1 MCALRVECYIHELP
15 KTLNAQ
21 SAFIWIGATSLKTL
35 AWKISKNQWISCSNT
50 EEVLQEFFIPCP
62 QNLQRSFVSFQDQ
75 LRKQC
80 KFFHRM
86 DLPKQ
91 KNVKKLLGIMSVVL
105 MYRVLTCKLG
115 NSRNISII
123 CTFSVQGVRWP
134 VMLIPPTLA
143 IKGSNFSYN
152 LKMCPSRFMYICM

>member
-1 MCALRVECYIHELP
+1 
-15 KTLNAQ
+15 
-21 SAFIWIGATSLKTL
+21 
-35 AWKISKNQWISCSNT
+35 
-50 EEVLQEFFIPCP
+50 
-62 QNLQRSFVSFQDQ
+62 
-75 LRKQC
+75 
-80 KFFHRM
+80 M

-152 LKMCPSRFMYICM
+152 LKVCPRRFLYVHMYVHTVVRLLTSDMKIHNPCICIHKDCVCNEFGWNCT

>member
-1 MCALRVECYIHELP
+1 
-15 KTLNAQ
+15 
-21 SAFIWIGATSLKTL
+21 
-35 AWKISKNQWISCSNT
+35 
-50 EEVLQEFFIPCP
+50 
-62 QNLQRSFVSFQDQ
+62 
-75 LRKQC
+75 
-80 KFFHRM
+80 M

-152 LKMCPSRFMYICM
+152 LKVCPRRFLYVHMYVHTVCRYRSLSLEKKLREMYVHYQSHGGEV

>member
-1 MCALRVECYIHELP
+1 
-15 KTLNAQ
+15 
-21 SAFIWIGATSLKTL
+21 
-35 AWKISKNQWISCSNT
+35 
-50 EEVLQEFFIPCP
+50 
-62 QNLQRSFVSFQDQ
+62 
-75 LRKQC
+75 
-80 KFFHRM
+80 M

-152 LKMCPSRFMYICM
+152 LKVCPRRFLYVHMYVGIEVSHLKKKLREMYVHYQSRGGEV